1 MKNKTIFIDMDG
13 VLADL
18 DSAFEAWAGYK
29 PDRHRDRGAFFDKF
43 LPEYSRQDGFFT
55 QDPMPMAIELVTF
68 LLTIQKRDKVNLAIL
83 TSAGHFVKPNTIVFD
98 QKKRWIEKNV
108 PEFAYI
114 PFCVTSSGKDKA
126 LMAHPHAF
134 LIDDHHKNITEF
146 VSKGGNG
153 FVYKE
158 EEFDNLVNALEIF
171 INL

>member
-29 PDRHRDRGAFFDKF
+29 PNRHKDRDAFFTKF
-43 LPEYSRQDGFFT
+43 LPAYTELDGFYT
-55 QDPMPMAIELVTF
+55 QGMMPIAPALVK
-68 LLTIQKRDKVNLAIL
+68 LLVSIKKKHGINLTIL
-83 TSAGHFVKPNTIVFD
+83 TSAGNFVTPNTDVFY
-98 QKKRWIEKNV
+98 QKKRWIEKNT
-108 PEFAYI
+108 PEFTHI
-114 PFCVTSSGKDKA
+114 PLCVTASGKDKA
-126 LMAHPHAF
+126 WLAHPHAF

>member
-18 DSAFEAWAGYK
+18 DAAFEAWAGYK

-43 LPEYSRQDGFFT
+43 LPEYARQDGFFT
-55 QDPMPMAIELVTF
+55 QAAMPMKNDLVK
-68 LLTIQKRDKVNLAIL
+68 LLVRHRKNGINLAIL

-98 QKKRWIEKNV
+98 QKKRWIEANV
-108 PEFAYI
+108 PEFCYI
-114 PFCVTSSGKDKA
+114 PFCVTSAGKDKA
-126 LMAHPHAF
+126 LLAHPNAF

-146 VSKGGNG
+146 INKGGNG